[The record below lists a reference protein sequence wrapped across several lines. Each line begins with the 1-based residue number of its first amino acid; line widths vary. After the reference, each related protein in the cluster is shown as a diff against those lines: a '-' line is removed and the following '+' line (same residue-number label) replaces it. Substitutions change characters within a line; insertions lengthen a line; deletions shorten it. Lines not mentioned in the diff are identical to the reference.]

1 MRDSEE
7 VGLQVLRHL
16 EQLTNKIVITE
27 NLHSELSQFRLEHN
41 EKIGDLKESLKEV
54 RADVKELH
62 QQYDVIDRTLVEFK
76 GEMKPII
83 DFKQQVQQQI
93 IKYSTVAFAALI
105 LTTMGLNQ
113 AGIS

>member
-1 MRDSEE
+1 MSEGDDIG
-7 VGLQVLRHL
+7 VQVLRHL
-16 EQLTNKIVITE
+16 ELLSNKIIISE
-27 NLHSELSQFRLEHN
+27 NLHSELSQFRIENN

-54 RADVKELH
+54 RSDVRELH
-62 QQYDVIDRTLVEFK
+62 KQYDDIDRTLVEFK

-83 DFKQQVQQQI
+83 DFKKQVQQQI
-93 IKYSTVAFAALI
+93 IRYSAVAFAALM